1 MTIATIADLEA
12 ALAKSRYKPSEQ
24 SRLIGYARVSTE
36 DQSLGMQIDALIRA
50 GVDEA
55 DIFQEHVSDVAKR
68 RPRLAAARKALRPG
82 DTLVVWRLD
91 RLGRSLRDLLDQ
103 LEWMAAHGIGFRS
116 ITEAFDTTSPIG
128 QLYVHLSA
136 AFAQFERQ
144 LISQRTTAGIR
155 KRMADGQRFG
165 REVEI
170 DLERAERLLRQG
182 KSCREVA
189 VACRV
194 SATTVYNH
202 FPAREQEKLRAAG
215 AKAKRK

>member
-12 ALAKSRYKPSEQ
+12 ALAKSRFKPTEA

-55 DIFQEHVSDVAKR
+55 DIFQEHVSGVAKR

-103 LEWMAAHGIGFRS
+103 LEWMAAHGIGFKS
-116 ITEAFDTTSPIG
+116 ITEAFDTTTPIG

-189 VACRV
+189 VACKV

-202 FPAREQEKLRAAG
+202 FPADQQEKLRKLG
-215 AKAKRK
+215 PKRK

>member
-1 MTIATIADLEA
+1 MNAPTQPAYPVT
-12 ALAKSRYKPSEQ
+12 
-24 SRLIGYARVSTE
+24 LIGYARVSTE

-55 DIFQEHVSDVAKR
+55 DIFQEHVSGVAKR
-68 RPRLAAARKALRPG
+68 RPRLAATRKALRPG

-116 ITEAFDTTSPIG
+116 ITEAFDTTTPIG

-144 LISQRTTAGIR
+144 LISVRTTAGIR
-155 KRMADGQRFG
+155 KKIAEGQRFG
-165 REVEI
+165 REREI
-170 DLERAERLLRQG
+170 DLERAEKMLRQG

-189 VACRV
+189 VACKV

-202 FPAREQEKLRAAG
+202 FPAREQEKLRKLG
-215 AKAKRK
+215 PTKRK

>member
-1 MTIATIADLEA
+1 MAIATIADIEA
-12 ALAKSRYKPSEQ
+12 ALAKSRCKPTEA

-55 DIFQEHVSDVAKR
+55 DIFQEHVSGVAKR

-116 ITEAFDTTSPIG
+116 ITEAFDTTTPIG

-144 LISQRTTAGIR
+144 LISVRTTAGIR
-155 KRMADGQRFG
+155 KKIAEGARFG
-165 REVEI
+165 REREI
-170 DLERAERLLRQG
+170 DLGKAERLLRQG

-189 VACRV
+189 VACGV

-202 FPAREQEKLRAAG
+202 FPAATQDKLRAAG